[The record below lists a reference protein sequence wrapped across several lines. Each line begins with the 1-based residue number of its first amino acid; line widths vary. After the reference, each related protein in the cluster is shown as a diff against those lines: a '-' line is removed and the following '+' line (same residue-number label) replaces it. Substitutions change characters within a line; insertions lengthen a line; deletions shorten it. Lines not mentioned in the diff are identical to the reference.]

1 MDRRSTVLSAGIRLE
16 PCDRI
21 VFATPDVVAGKFR
34 CPTSYPDFADAGRI
48 HYYVVAFPRSSVW
61 IERGRVGRFVA
72 DPRCATLYNPGQPYL
87 RHPISYEGD
96 IADWIGVSERV
107 ARELVRPLDPDH
119 ADAPE
124 PFRHASASVGSAL
137 YLAQRRVFAKL
148 SRDGMDALD
157 TEEQMLSIVNAVLQS
172 AYRVASP
179 AVATTRG
186 ALSRREVVER
196 AKAVMMERLFEN
208 IGVASLAAMVGVSPF
223 HLCRVFREETG
234 TTLTDYRR
242 DVRLRVVL
250 GLTPKYRGNLAALA
264 IDAGFYSHS
273 HLATAFR
280 QAFGV
285 APSNVL
291 AS

>member
-1 MDRRSTVLSAGIRLE
+1 MLSAGVPTE

-34 CPTSYPDFADAGRI
+34 CPTSYAGFATAGRI
-48 HYYVVAFPRSSVW
+48 HYHVVAFPRSSVW

-87 RHPISYEGD
+87 RHPISFEGD
-96 IADWIGVSERV
+96 VADWIGVSETV
-107 ARELVRPLDPDH
+107 ARDLIRSLDPAQ
-119 ADAPE
+119 ADTPE
-124 PFRHASASVGSAL
+124 PFRQAWAPVGSAL
-137 YLAQRRVFAKL
+137 YLAQRRVFASL
-148 SRDGMDALD
+148 SGDEVDALD
-157 TEEQMLSIVNAVLQS
+157 IEEQLLAIVNAVLRS

-179 AVATTRG
+179 VVTRRVA
-186 ALSRREVVER
+186 ASRRDVVER

-208 IGVASLAAMVGVSPF
+208 LGVASLATAVGVSPF

-234 TTLTDYRR
+234 TTLSDYRR

-264 IDAGFYSHS
+264 IHAGFYSHS

-280 QAFGV
+280 HAFGV
-285 APSNVL
+285 APSSVL

>member
-1 MDRRSTVLSAGIRLE
+1 
-16 PCDRI
+16 
-21 VFATPDVVAGKFR
+21 VVAGEFR
-34 CPTSYPDFADAGRI
+34 CPTSYPHFAEAGKI
-48 HYYVVAFPRSSVW
+48 HYYVIAFPRSSVW
-61 IERGRVGRFVA
+61 IERGGVGRFVA

-87 RHPISYEGD
+87 RHPISFEGD

-107 ARELVRPLDPDH
+107 ARELVRPLDPAH

-124 PFRHASASVGSAL
+124 PFRYASASVGSAL

-148 SRDGMDALD
+148 SHAGTDVLD
-157 TEEQMLSIVNAVLQS
+157 VEEQMLSIVNAVLQS

-179 AVATTRG
+179 AMAATRG
-186 ALSRREVVER
+186 ALSRRDVVER

-208 IGVASLAAMVGVSPF
+208 LGVAALASAVGASPF

-234 TTLTDYRR
+234 TTIGDYRR

-273 HLATAFR
+273 HLSTAFR
-280 QAFGV
+280 HAFGL
-285 APSNVL
+285 APSSVL
-291 AS
+291 AN